1 MEKKVNYA
9 VVGLF
14 VILLGSAWLAI
25 SVWLVFGEITA
36 DYTRYRVYMD
46 ESVSGLYKDAPVKY
60 RGVEVGKVHE
70 IGLNPLVLDQVQL
83 MLDIRTDV
91 PIRED
96 TVALLTA
103 QGLTG
108 VAFIDLTGGSL
119 ASPPLQAR
127 VGELYPVIKSGPSL
141 FSRVDSLLTDLVL
154 NLNTL
159 AKDVTALLDGDEKQ
173 ALRETIL
180 NIRDITAAVA
190 DQKTALATSVERLPA
205 LLARVDET
213 AGKFEQMASKVAVT
227 SESINRY
234 VSNSG
239 AGVQQFSQQ
248 TLPEFAALISELRR
262 LADTMQGFGRK
273 LEEDPRVLLYGRGL
287 EAPGP
292 GE

>member
-14 VILLGSAWLAI
+14 VILLGAAWLAI
-25 SVWLVFGEITA
+25 SLWLVFGEITA

-60 RGVEVGKVHE
+60 RGVEIGKVHE
-70 IGLNPLVLDQVQL
+70 IDLNPLVLDQVQL
-83 MLDIRTDV
+83 TLDIKTDV

-96 TVALLTA
+96 TVAVLTV

-119 ASPPLQAR
+119 ASPPLKAA

-141 FSRVDSLLTDLVL
+141 FSRVDSLLTDLVS
-154 NLNTL
+154 NLNIL
-159 AKDVTALLDGDEKQ
+159 AKDVMSLLDSEDRQ
-173 ALRETIL
+173 ALKETIL

-190 DQKTALATSVERLPA
+190 DQKAALGTSVESLPELFA
-205 LLARVDET
+205 QIDET
-213 AGKFEQMASKVAVT
+213 AAKFEQMASKVAVT

-234 VSNSG
+234 VSKSG

-273 LEEDPRVLLYGRGL
+273 LEEDPSVLLYGRGF